1 MAQFRKDT
9 HQFLAD
15 GKTIFEAVMLAD
27 QYGNI
32 VGSGNPTGMAVD
44 AFGRARSSLPL
55 TLFDSFHRYGD
66 NGKIST
72 ANTNGGTYTWNV
84 STASIDCTINSTSS
98 ASVYRES
105 SRVFAY
111 QPGKSLQIMT
121 TFVMNPAKDG
131 LRQRIGYFGAN
142 NGIFL
147 QRSGAANSATE
158 IAFVKRSTVT
168 GSTIDTPV
176 YQSAWN
182 VDKMDGTGPSL
193 LTLNLDDPQI
203 MFIDIEWL
211 GVGSVRTGFVVNGQ
225 FIHCHTFHHA
235 NIDTAPKGAYIQT
248 ACLPVRM
255 EIENTGGM
263 TGTATYKQICSTII
277 SEGGYEL
284 RGRSRTLSTPLL
296 TASQRQLANAGEYY
310 PVISLRL
317 KPDRL
322 DGIAV
327 LKDINLVGVNSA
339 NYRYKLVYNATIAGG
354 TWANAES
361 DSTGLV
367 EYQTN
372 STATMSGGTDLTS
385 GLFTSTNQST
395 ALLTLDPGVF
405 SYQLERNSFTS
416 TPFSLTLAVASSVA
430 TSNVIA
436 TVGYQEV
443 T

>member
-1 MAQFRKDT
+1 MAQFRKDI

-15 GKTIFEAVMLAD
+15 GKTIFEVMMLAD

-32 VGSGNPTGMAVD
+32 VGSANPTGMAVD
-44 AFGRARSSLPL
+44 AFGRARVSQPV

-66 NGKIST
+66 NGKITT
-72 ANTNGGTYTWNV
+72 ANTNGGTFAWNAN
-84 STASIDCTINSTSS
+84 TASIDCTVNSTSS
-98 ASVYRES
+98 AAVYRES
-105 SRVFAY
+105 ARTFAY
-111 QPGKSLQIMT
+111 QPGKSLQVLT
-121 TFVMNPAKDG
+121 TFIMNPAKDG

-142 NGIFL
+142 NGFFL
-147 QRSGAANSATE
+147 QRSGAANTATE
-158 IAFVKRSTVT
+158 VAFVKRSTVT
-168 GSTIDTPV
+168 GATVDTPV
-176 YQSAWN
+176 YQSNWN
-182 VDKMDGTGPSL
+182 IDKMDGTGPSQM
-193 LTLNLDDPQI
+193 TLNLDDPQI
-203 MFIDIEWL
+203 LFTDIEWL
-211 GVGSVRTGFVVNGQ
+211 GVGSVRMGFVINGQ
-225 FIHCHTFHHA
+225 YIHCHTFHHA
-235 NIDTAPKGAYIQT
+235 NIDTAAKGAYMQT

-263 TGTATYKQICSTII
+263 TGTATYKQVCTTVI

-284 RGRSRTLSTPLL
+284 RGRSRTLQTPLANSSHRAL
-296 TASQRQLANAGEYY
+296 ATAGTFY
-310 PVISLRL
+310 PIISIRL

-322 DGIAV
+322 DGIAAV
-327 LKDINLVGVNSA
+327 KDINLVGINSA
-339 NYRYKLVYNATIAGG
+339 NYQYKLVYNATIAGA
-354 TWANAES
+354 TWANAET

-372 STATMSGGTDLTS
+372 STATMSGGTDLIS

-416 TPFSLTLAVASSVA
+416 TPFSLTLAVASSIN

-436 TVGYQEV
+436 TMNYQEI